1 MGDKYLYIG
10 LKPDPDKRKLL
21 IQAVTELARSFDAWE
36 RIEGRTNRAE
46 LKRARADLLRAFN
59 RKYNMNLQRAII
71 V

>member
-1 MGDKYLYIG
+1 MGSHYLYIG
-10 LKPDPDKRKLL
+10 LRPDPDNRKLL
-21 IQAVTELARSFDAWE
+21 IQAVTELARSVEAWE

-46 LKRARADLLRAFN
+46 LKRARVDLLRAFN